1 MKKVPR
7 LRFRGF
13 SEDWELCKLEKLT
26 DFFSGLTYS
35 PDNVQKDGTFVL
47 RSSNVKDNA
56 IISADNVYVRN
67 EVANSEHVQ
76 VGDVIVVVRNGSRSL
91 IGKHA
96 PINREMPNTVIGA
109 FMTGL
114 RSPSPKFLNTL
125 LDTQQFNVEIH
136 KNLGATINQI
146 TTGEFKRM
154 HFIVPTDEDEKEKI
168 GSLFRQLDDIITLH
182 QRKLDQLKELKKAY
196 LQLMFVSMNTKNNK
210 VPKLRFADFEGDW
223 KQRKLGD
230 FLEDFSKKSTIENE
244 YIILSSTNNG
254 MEIREGRVSGNSNLG
269 YKIID
274 DGDLVLSPQNL
285 WLGNI
290 NINNIGQGLVS
301 PSYKT
306 FKIIDLNKEFLN
318 PQLRTNKMLD
328 QYKNASTQGASIVR
342 RNLELDLFYQ
352 IRIFI
357 PKNEEQKQIG
367 LLFRKLNESI
377 SLHQSK
383 LDSIKYLKK
392 AYLQNMFI

>member
-1 MKKVPR
+1 MEN
-7 LRFRGF
+7 LFNYN
-13 SEDWELCKLEKLT
+13 WELCKLEKLT

-306 FKIIDLNKEFLN
+306 FKIIDLNIEFLN

>member
-274 DGDLVLSPQNL
+274 DGDLVLSPQKFM
-285 WLGNI
+285 
-290 NINNIGQGLVS
+290 VRK
-301 PSYKT
+301 YKY
-306 FKIIDLNKEFLN
+306 
-318 PQLRTNKMLD
+318 QQYRTRFGI
-328 QYKNASTQGASIVR
+328 T
-342 RNLELDLFYQ
+342 
-352 IRIFI
+352 
-357 PKNEEQKQIG
+357 
-367 LLFRKLNESI
+367 KL
-377 SLHQSK
+377 
-383 LDSIKYLKK
+383 
-392 AYLQNMFI
+392 

>member
-1 MKKVPR
+1 MEN
-7 LRFRGF
+7 LFNYN
-13 SEDWELCKLEKLT
+13 WELCKLEKLT

>member
-1 MKKVPR
+1 MEN
-7 LRFRGF
+7 LFNYN
-13 SEDWELCKLEKLT
+13 WELCKLEKLT

-210 VPKLRFADFEGDW
+210 VTKLRFADFEGDW

-285 WLGNI
+285 WL
-290 NINNIGQGLVS
+290 
-301 PSYKT
+301 
-306 FKIIDLNKEFLN
+306 
-318 PQLRTNKMLD
+318 
-328 QYKNASTQGASIVR
+328 
-342 RNLELDLFYQ
+342 
-352 IRIFI
+352 
-357 PKNEEQKQIG
+357 
-367 LLFRKLNESI
+367 
-377 SLHQSK
+377 
-383 LDSIKYLKK
+383 
-392 AYLQNMFI
+392 